1 MKRYHMPYL
10 TREQQKQIEDI
21 LLEELELQSW
31 YFVFVIASSKTEF
44 LICLQ

>member
-1 MKRYHMPYL
+1 MKRYHLPYL
-10 TREQQKQIEDI
+10 TWGQQKQIEHI

-31 YFVFVIASSKTEF
+31 YSIFAIGSSKTEI